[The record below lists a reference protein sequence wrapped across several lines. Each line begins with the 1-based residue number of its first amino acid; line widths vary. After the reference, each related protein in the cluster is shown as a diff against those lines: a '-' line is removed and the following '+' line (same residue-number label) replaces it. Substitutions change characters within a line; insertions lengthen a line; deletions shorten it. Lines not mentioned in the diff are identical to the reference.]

1 MRQNPE
7 QLEIKLESGAPSVL
21 PPIVSLR
28 ELVEQMERQHG
39 DSLHLE
45 AIRAALDESQPA

>member
-1 MRQNPE
+1 MSE
-7 QLEIKLESGAPSVL
+7 QIDIAVDLGAVPPAL

-39 DSLHLE
+39 DSKSLE